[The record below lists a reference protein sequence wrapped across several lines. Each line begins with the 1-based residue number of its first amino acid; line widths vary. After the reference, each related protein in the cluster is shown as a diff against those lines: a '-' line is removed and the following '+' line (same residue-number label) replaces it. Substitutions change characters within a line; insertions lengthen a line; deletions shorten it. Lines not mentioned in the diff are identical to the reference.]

1 MKGLHIQIRKCPNV
15 HNATSHTSLSQSR
28 ERNFVMLSLHKYSH
42 METYCNIHI
51 LHLHLP
57 FHTGEKEPL
66 LCCVYIQ
73 KPFTLWPGLA
83 LRMAGRTPLN
93 LCLQSWPE
101 LHQTSDHSKCLICRL
116 YFQMQVMCSGMW
128 AMLNP
133 TLEQSRVRPTSVLV
147 WPNVKALSCIQPQV
161 ALESVA
167 SLNSIE
173 HDCLWT

>member
-42 METYCNIHI
+42 TETYCNIHI

-66 LCCVYIQ
+66 LRCVYIQ

-83 LRMAGRTPLN
+83 LCMAGRTPLN
-93 LCLQSWPE
+93 LDQSYIRHLTAPNASSVRFISRCRWCAVECEPCSTLLWSRAECGLHPCL
-101 LHQTSDHSKCLICRL
+101 
-116 YFQMQVMCSGMW
+116 YGQM
-128 AMLNP
+128 
-133 TLEQSRVRPTSVLV
+133 
-147 WPNVKALSCIQPQV
+147 
-161 ALESVA
+161 
-167 SLNSIE
+167 
-173 HDCLWT
+173 